1 MRTSA
6 ADEVGATPPRFAIPM
21 ALLHIAGHL
30 VGALGALLRRDF
42 AFTAT
47 GARLM
52 ALTSP
57 ADHSKATRELGWHPE
72 PTEQAIR
79 RAARF
84 YLERSN
90 A

>member
-1 MRTSA
+1 
-6 ADEVGATPPRFAIPM
+6 M
-21 ALLHIAGHL
+21 AVLHLAGHV

-42 AFTAT
+42 AFTPT

-57 ADHSKATRELGWHPE
+57 ADHGKATRELGWHPE

-79 RAARF
+79 SAARF